1 MTKKLTPWQVV
12 QLARHTDR
20 PHALDLIPHLADD
33 FVELHG
39 DRLYAD
45 DAAVVAGFGRVGE
58 QSCLIVGQ
66 QKGRGTE
73 DSVRH
78 NFGMARPEGYRKARR
93 LFELAERFGRP
104 IVTLIDTPG
113 AYHGIGA
120 EKRGQASAVAGNLMK
135 MASIRVPVVAT
146 VTGEGGSGGALALG
160 VANRVLMLEHAVYS
174 VMSPEGCASILFR
187 DAARSHEAAEAL
199 QLTAP
204 ELLALGIVD
213 EVLPEPGEGAHE
225 DVAATA
231 VVLREALV
239 RHLGE
244 LSGVAADELAA
255 SRTARFRSIGVF
267 HEGIPA
273 GLKGGQA
280 KEAKAAEA
288 ARRKQEKEAA
298 RLRER
303 VAKAARQALAR
314 GKAAT
319 SDLLDELA

>member
-12 QLARHTDR
+12 QLARHPDR
-20 PHALDLIPHLADD
+20 PHSLDLIPHLADD

-45 DAAVVAGFGRVGE
+45 DPAVVAGFGRVGDRR
-58 QSCLIVGQ
+58 CLFVGQ

-73 DSVRH
+73 DSVLH
-78 NFGMARPEGYRKARR
+78 NFGMARPEGYRKAQR

-120 EKRGQASAVAGNLMK
+120 EKRGQARAVATTLME

-160 VANRVLMLEHAVYS
+160 VANRVLMLEHAIYS

-231 VVLREALV
+231 AVLREAVV
-239 RHLGE
+239 RHLASFAE
-244 LSGVAADELAA
+244 VADGELAA

-267 HEGIPA
+267 HEGVPEGLA
-273 GLKGGQA
+273 GSDA
-280 KEAKAAEA
+280 REAKSIDA

-303 VAKAARQALAR
+303 VAKAAREALAR
-314 GKAAT
+314 GESAT